1 MQARRNLLNFSLG
14 VDMNCRLDAPAL
26 KCATHCPEALASLLL
41 HGVDCLGNHCLVMV
55 VQPLQGAFGGGGWS
69 IGNVPGVGGPPVSI
83 VLLNDSKSGSLEFPL
98 QQKFSL
104 VHAPLSH
111 HGSLRA
117 ADYREKLEVTD

>member
-1 MQARRNLLNFSLG
+1 MG
-14 VDMNCRLDAPAL
+14 IP
-26 KCATHCPEALASLLL
+26 PP
-41 HGVDCLGNHCLVMV
+41 G
-55 VQPLQGAFGGGGWS
+55 QPLQGAFGGGGWS
-69 IGNVPGVGGPPVSI
+69 IGNVPGVGGPPVGI

-104 VHAPLSH
+104 VHTPLSH